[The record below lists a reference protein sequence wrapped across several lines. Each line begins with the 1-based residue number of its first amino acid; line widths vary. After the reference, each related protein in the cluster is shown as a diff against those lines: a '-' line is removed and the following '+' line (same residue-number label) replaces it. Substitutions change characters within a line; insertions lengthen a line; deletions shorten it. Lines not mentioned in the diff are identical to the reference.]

1 MSESFKLISVEV
13 KAHHVLHLSFAD
25 GAEWNVDLSK
35 VIAKHPS
42 LAAIAD
48 PVIFKHAKVGE
59 WSDTVT
65 WGTDDLELA
74 ADNLRAMALEQS
86 GHETKAS
93 TVSAS

>member
-1 MSESFKLISVEV
+1 MSESFRLISVEV
-13 KAHHVLHLSFAD
+13 KAHQVLHLSFAD
-25 GAEWNVDLSK
+25 GAKWNVDLSK

-42 LAAIAD
+42 LAALAD
-48 PVIFKHAKVGE
+48 PVIFKRAKVGE

-86 GHETKAS
+86 SRETSAGKATS
-93 TVSAS
+93 